1 VNDKSGERGASY
13 PDAEPTQTNHSRKT
27 IMGQPKVTKA
37 TKPSPASAP
46 SQPIGDLFA
55 MISDSHPFS
64 STRVNSPDEELVT
77 VDEIH
82 GKEFRQLCEWSQR
95 VYRDGKSHGVV
106 LLGAAGTGKSHLLSR
121 LYSWATIE
129 KNDKRAFYVYLH
141 NVMASPERMPRHFL
155 RSVVSVL
162 VEGRESYKDCAL
174 YEIMRAVMRNLHAQG
189 LIEKVVPKAKART
202 VFREQAKTLSLRE
215 DRINGVVF
223 DVLFSF
229 YERVNMTPELRG
241 PVREHVDALV
251 DWLSGD
257 GVSDEVATQIGIP
270 LEKRDRNVDQLV
282 HLPDDHHLEQV
293 LLILAALAKVGGRSL
308 LICLDQVDNLSGDQ
322 VKSLSRFSHA
332 LLDHAKNLLL
342 VTAGLKESINQFVAD
357 QVISQ
362 AQWDRLAEQSIEL
375 GYITPG
381 QARQLLLD
389 RLIPLHKLSRELP
402 EVRQLLES
410 HPLFPLGEG
419 EFEKHF
425 GQVIDVR
432 PRSVIKWADGLWRQ
446 EQEKLQAAED
456 GKSWLRD
463 WPYGAVTTSDKPD
476 SEIID
481 EAVRTFVNEKIAER
495 RNHPGALPPD
505 SDNLATVV
513 ERLLSHCRGRED
525 YSLLESRRAKEDKP
539 CHLVVVERAK
549 PTNRRVHTG
558 VTFITARN
566 GHAAWKPLDRL
577 IEATKFEHR
586 LLVTDEE
593 RCPLPKTKL
602 IQDRLKQLV
611 SLGQDSF
618 KHIGLSFQEYVLLD
632 ALRSAIDDA
641 ANIVIATG
649 RQGGDRALTSKEV
662 ADSLHR
668 QARFVEHRLLQE
680 LLTEPSAVPPPPS
693 PLVDANLIQKV
704 IFGMLGWNLCCTTND
719 VATKVLDQLSQPQP
733 TFEVVHAAVVEV
745 SQQLSQAS
753 QIRIKAHLNGLLL
766 EN

>member
-1 VNDKSGERGASY
+1 
-13 PDAEPTQTNHSRKT
+13 
-27 IMGQPKVTKA
+27 MGQPKVTK
-37 TKPSPASAP
+37 TTPTTSVKSPTRP
-46 SQPIGDLFA
+46 LGDLFD
-55 MISDSHPFS
+55 MIANSHPFS

-82 GKEFRQLCEWSQR
+82 GKEFRQLCDWSRR
-95 VYRDGKSHGVV
+95 VYHDGKSHGVV

-121 LYSWATIE
+121 LCKWAKSE
-129 KNDKRAFYVYLH
+129 KNEQRAFYVYLH

-174 YEIMRAVMRNLHAQG
+174 YEIMKAMMKNLHKQG
-189 LIEKVVPKAKART
+189 FIEKVVSKDKARS
-202 VFREQAKTLSLRE
+202 VFRVQAKTLSLRE

-229 YERVNMTPELRG
+229 YERVNMTPELRE
-241 PVREHVDALV
+241 PVRDHVDAMV

-257 GVSDEVATQIGIP
+257 GLSDEVATLIGIP
-270 LEKRDRNVDQLV
+270 LEKRDRDVDGLV

-322 VKSLSRFSHA
+322 VKSLSRFSQA

-381 QARQLLLD
+381 EARQLLLD
-389 RLIPLHKLSRELP
+389 RLKPLHKLSRDLP
-402 EVRQLLES
+402 EVQQLLES
-410 HPLFPLGEG
+410 HSLFPLGES

-425 GQVIDVR
+425 GQVVDVR
-432 PRSVIKWADGLWRQ
+432 PRSVIKWADGWWRQ
-446 EQEKLQAAED
+446 EQEKLHATED

-463 WPYGAVTTSDKPD
+463 WPHGEVTQVAKPE

-481 EAVRTFVNEKIAER
+481 EAVRTFLNEKIAER

-525 YSLLESRRAKEDKP
+525 YSLLESRRAKDDKP

-549 PTNRRVHTG
+549 PTGKRVHTG
-558 VTFITARN
+558 VTFVTARN
-566 GHAAWKPLDRL
+566 GHAAWRPLDRL
-577 IEATKFEHR
+577 IEANKFEHR

-593 RCPLPKTKL
+593 RCPLPKTKP
-602 IQDRLKQLV
+602 IQDRLKQLE
-611 SLGQDSF
+611 SLGQDGF

-632 ALRSAIDDA
+632 ALRSAVDDA
-641 ANIVIATG
+641 ANIVISAG
-649 RQGGDRALTSKEV
+649 LHGGDRALTSKEV

-668 QARFVEHRLLQE
+668 QGRFVEHRLLQE
-680 LLTEPSAVPPPPS
+680 LLTEPSTVPLPPPP
-693 PLVDANLIQKV
+693 LVDSELIQKV
-704 IFGMLGWNLCCTTND
+704 IVGKLGWNICCTTND
-719 VATKVLDQLSQPQP
+719 VATTVLDQLPQPQP

-745 SQQLSQAS
+745 AQRFSQAG
-753 QIRIKAHLNGLLL
+753 QLTVKAHLNGLLL
-766 EN
+766 MN